1 MTATNDAMFTTLRQ
15 LYPTVAPSLG
25 DLLAHHWA
33 VVGVRG
39 AAQYDYYKSFVG
51 AEGETWGDLANWYW
65 NDADT
70 AVFNLELEDGN
81 DLLLEDGNLIM
92 LEAGNV

>member
-1 MTATNDAMFTTLRQ
+1 
-15 LYPTVAPSLG
+15 
-25 DLLAHHWA
+25 
-33 VVGVRG
+33 
-39 AAQYDYYKSFVG
+39 VG

-70 AVFNLELEDGN
+70 GVFNLELEDGN

>member
-1 MTATNDAMFTTLRQ
+1 MQTNDAMFVTLRK
-15 LYPTVAPSLG
+15 LYPSVAPSLG
-25 DLLAHHWA
+25 DLLAHHWS

-39 AAQYDYYKSFVG
+39 AAQYDYYRSFVG
-51 AEGETWGDLANWYW
+51 AQGETWGDLANWYW

-70 AVFNLELEDGN
+70 GVFNLELEDGN